1 MIRAAVVLA
10 IAALLSAPAHASRSC
25 LDKNEAA
32 RTWPGRVLTIDDDAC
47 WIYFRRG
54 LKPAPV
60 EDSVNDRVS
69 NAQPTVPPDM
79 REWSNSMA
87 AMAEINPAAQA
98 TPWID
103 RWPDMI
109 VVPPK
114 PVLVE
119 PAQPLMRNVLL
130 VIAIVTLCVALVAV
144 AFGGIK
150 EQRKR
155 ETRDGSFT

>member
-1 MIRAAVVLA
+1 MFRAAAVLA

-32 RTWPGRVLTIDDDAC
+32 RTWPGRVLAIDDDTC
-47 WIYFRRG
+47 WTYFRRG

-60 EDSVNDRVS
+60 DDSVNDRAAD
-69 NAQPTVPPDM
+69 AQPTIPPDM
-79 REWSNSMA
+79 REWSNAMA
-87 AMAEINPAAQA
+87 AMPEINPAAQA

-114 PVLVE
+114 PVFVE
-119 PAQPLMRNVLL
+119 PPQPLMRNVLL

-155 ETRDGSFT
+155 ETRDRSFT

>member
-1 MIRAAVVLA
+1 
-10 IAALLSAPAHASRSC
+10 
-25 LDKNEAA
+25 
-32 RTWPGRVLTIDDDAC
+32 
-47 WIYFRRG
+47 
-54 LKPAPV
+54 
-60 EDSVNDRVS
+60 
-69 NAQPTVPPDM
+69 M

-114 PVLVE
+114 PVFVE
-119 PAQPLMRNVLL
+119 PPQPLMRNVLL
-130 VIAIVTLCVALVAV
+130 VIAIVTLCVALVAF
-144 AFGGIK
+144 AFGDIK